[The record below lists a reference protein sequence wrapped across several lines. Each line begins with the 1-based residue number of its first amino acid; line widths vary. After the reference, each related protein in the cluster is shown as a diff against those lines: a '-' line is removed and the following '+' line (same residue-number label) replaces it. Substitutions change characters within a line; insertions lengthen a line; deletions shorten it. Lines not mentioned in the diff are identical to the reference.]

1 MSASGHSQTGVPAA
15 AERTLA
21 PPLPPPAPADA
32 ARLPPL
38 ISRRPEAMLD
48 LVVRRFMRHRL
59 AVAGLVVLAILVL
72 SAVLAPAIT
81 MDPDALSVSDRKQ
94 GPSLEHPFGTDEAGR
109 DIFARTLHGGRIS
122 LTIGL
127 AATLVALAIGTGL
140 GAAAGY
146 FGGPLDALLM
156 RLTDAFLCFP
166 QLFVLIVLGTLINA
180 TALRF
185 LQGSI
190 VPIAFVIGVLS
201 WMGLARLV
209 RATFLS
215 LKEKEFVEAARAA
228 GGSNARIMVRHV
240 LPGAVGPIVVQ
251 ASLLVAATIITESGL
266 SYLGYGV
273 QPPTATWGNLLR
285 DAQPHMQQLPV
296 FAIAPG
302 MMIFLTVI
310 SINFVG
316 DGLRDA
322 LDPYGRR

>member
-1 MSASGHSQTGVPAA
+1 
-15 AERTLA
+15 
-21 PPLPPPAPADA
+21 
-32 ARLPPL
+32 
-38 ISRRPEAMLD
+38 MLK
-48 LVVRRFMRHRL
+48 LVVRRVLRHRM
-59 AVAGLVVLAILVL
+59 AVVGSIVLALLI
-72 SAVLAPAIT
+72 AGAILAPLAPH
-81 MDPDALSVSDRKQ
+81 DPNALSVSERKQ
-94 GPSLEHPFGTDEAGR
+94 GPSLNHWFGTDEAGR
-109 DIFARTLHGGRIS
+109 DVFARTLDGGRVS
-122 LTIGL
+122 LTVGL
-127 AATLVALAIGTGL
+127 AATLVALVIGTAF
-140 GAAAGY
+140 GAVAGY
-146 FGGPLDALLM
+146 FGGPIDALLM

-166 QLFVLIVLGTLINA
+166 QLFVLIVLGSLIR
-180 TALRF
+180 TAGLKA

-190 VPIAFVIGVLS
+190 APIAFVIGILS

-228 GGSNARIMVRHV
+228 GGDNARIMLRHV

-251 ASLLVAATIITESGL
+251 ASLLVAASIITESGL

-285 DAQPHMQQLPV
+285 DAQAHMQQLPV

-302 MMIFLTVI
+302 LMIFLTVM

>member
-1 MSASGHSQTGVPAA
+1 MSATSQSRVAVDVSPGAA
-15 AERTLA
+15 DR
-21 PPLPPPAPADA
+21 PLPATPASLAAGPP
-32 ARLPPL
+32 
-38 ISRRPEAMLD
+38 RRHDTMLD
-48 LVVRRFMRHRL
+48 LLVRRFLRHRL
-59 AVAGLVVLAILVL
+59 AVIGLIVLGLLIA
-72 SAVLAPAIT
+72 SALLAPAIT
-81 MDPDALSVSDRKQ
+81 QDPNALSAAERKL
-94 GPSLEHPFGTDEAGR
+94 GPSWEHLFGTDEAGR
-109 DIFARTLHGGRIS
+109 DILARTLHGGRIS

-127 AATLVALAIGTGL
+127 AATLIALAIGTGL

-166 QLFVLIVLGTLINA
+166 QLFVLIVLGTLIR
-180 TALRF
+180 TTELRV

-190 VPIAFVIGVLS
+190 APIALVIGVLS

-228 GGSNARIMVRHV
+228 GSGNARIMLRHV

-251 ASLLVAATIITESGL
+251 ASLLVAASIITESGL

-285 DAQPHMQQLPV
+285 DAQPHMQQLPI

-302 MMIFLTVI
+302 MMIFLTVM

>member
-1 MSASGHSQTGVPAA
+1 MSTAVTATPEGALAQNVP
-15 AERTLA
+15 EPDYPGSLGST
-21 PPLPPPAPADA
+21 
-32 ARLPPL
+32 
-38 ISRRPEAMLD
+38 SKRRQESMLG
-48 LVVRRFMRHRL
+48 LVVRRFWRHKP
-59 AVAGLVVLAILVL
+59 AVVGLIVLIILILSAIL
-72 SAVLAPAIT
+72 APFLT
-81 MDPDALSVSDRKQ
+81 MDPDALSVSERKQ
-94 GPSLEHPFGTDEAGR
+94 GPSAAHILGTDEAGR
-109 DIFARTLHGGRIS
+109 DVFARTLYGGRVS

-127 AATLVALAIGTGL
+127 AATLIALVIGTAIGAL
-140 GAAAGY
+140 AGY
-146 FGGPLDALLM
+146 FGGPTDAAMM

-166 QLFVLIVLGTLINA
+166 QLFVLIVLGTLIR
-180 TALRF
+180 TTELRV

-190 VPIAFVIGVLS
+190 LPIALVIGILS

-228 GGSNARIMVRHV
+228 GGNNARIMLRHV

-251 ASLLVAATIITESGL
+251 ASLLVAASIITESGL

-273 QPPTATWGNLLR
+273 QPPTATWGNLLK
-285 DAQPHMQQLPV
+285 DAQPQMQQLPI

-302 MMIFLTVI
+302 MMIFLTVM
-310 SINFVG
+310 SINFIG

>member
-1 MSASGHSQTGVPAA
+1 MSAVGQASSATFAETA
-15 AERTLA
+15 AELA
-21 PPLPPPAPADA
+21 LPGSLTQRRHETML
-32 ARLPPL
+32 RL
-38 ISRRPEAMLD
+38 I
-48 LVVRRFMRHRL
+48 VRRFLRHRL
-59 AVAGLVVLAILVL
+59 AVAGLIVLVILIL
-72 SAVLAPAIT
+72 SAVLAPYIT
-81 MDPDALSVSDRKQ
+81 MDPDALSVSERKQ
-94 GPSLEHPFGTDEAGR
+94 GPSWQHPFGTDEAGR
-109 DIFARTLHGGRIS
+109 DVFARTLHGGRIS

-127 AATLVALAIGTGL
+127 AATLIALAIGTLL
-140 GAAAGY
+140 GALAGY
-146 FGGPLDALLM
+146 FGGPLDMLLM
-156 RLTDAFLCFP
+156 RLTDAFLCYP
-166 QLFVLIVLGTLINA
+166 QLFVLIVLGTLIRS
-180 TALRF
+180 TELRF

-190 VPIAFVIGVLS
+190 IPIALVIGVLS

-228 GGSNARIMVRHV
+228 GSDNTRIMLRHV

-251 ASLLVAATIITESGL
+251 ASLLVAASIITESGL

-302 MMIFLTVI
+302 MMIFLTVM

>member
-1 MSASGHSQTGVPAA
+1 M
-15 AERTLA
+15 R
-21 PPLPPPAPADA
+21 D
-32 ARLPPL
+32 L
-38 ISRRPEAMLD
+38 I
-48 LVVRRFMRHRL
+48 VRRFLRHRL

-72 SAVLAPAIT
+72 SAVLAPVIT
-81 MDPDALSVSDRKQ
+81 MDPDALSVSARKQ
-94 GPSLEHPFGTDEAGR
+94 GPSADHLFGTDEAGR
-109 DIFARTLHGGRIS
+109 DVFARTLHGGRIS
-122 LTIGL
+122 LTIGF
-127 AATLVALAIGTGL
+127 AATLIALAIGTAI
-140 GAAAGY
+140 GALAGY
-146 FGGPLDALLM
+146 FAGPLDALLM
-156 RLTDAFLCFP
+156 RFTDAFLCFP
-166 QLFVLIVLGTLINA
+166 QLFVLIVLGTLIRS
-180 TALRF
+180 TELRV

-190 VPIAFVIGVLS
+190 VPIAMVIGVLS

-228 GGSNARIMVRHV
+228 GSSDARIMLRHV

-251 ASLLVAATIITESGL
+251 ASLLVAASIIVESGL

-285 DAQPHMQQLPV
+285 DAQPYMQQLPV

-302 MMIFLTVI
+302 LMIFLTVI

>member
-1 MSASGHSQTGVPAA
+1 
-15 AERTLA
+15 
-21 PPLPPPAPADA
+21 
-32 ARLPPL
+32 
-38 ISRRPEAMLD
+38 
-48 LVVRRFMRHRL
+48 
-59 AVAGLVVLAILVL
+59 
-72 SAVLAPAIT
+72 
-81 MDPDALSVSDRKQ
+81 
-94 GPSLEHPFGTDEAGR
+94 
-109 DIFARTLHGGRIS
+109 
-122 LTIGL
+122 
-127 AATLVALAIGTGL
+127 
-140 GAAAGY
+140 
-146 FGGPLDALLM
+146 M

>member
-1 MSASGHSQTGVPAA
+1 M
-15 AERTLA
+15 TLS
-21 PPLPPPAPADA
+21 PPVTHHDTM
-32 ARLPPL
+32 R
-38 ISRRPEAMLD
+38 D
-48 LVVRRFMRHRL
+48 LLVRRFMRHRL
-59 AVAGLVVLAILVL
+59 AVVGLVVLVVLVL
-72 SAVLAPAIT
+72 SAVLAPWIT
-81 MDPDALSVSDRKQ
+81 MDPDALSVSERKQ
-94 GPSLEHPFGTDEAGR
+94 GPTWSHLLGTDEAGR
-109 DIFARTLHGGRIS
+109 DVLARTLYGGRIS

-127 AATLVALAIGTGL
+127 AATLIALVIGTAF
-140 GAAAGY
+140 GAVAGY

-166 QLFVLIVLGTLINA
+166 QLFVLIVLGTLIRA
-180 TALRF
+180 TELRF

-190 VPIAFVIGVLS
+190 VPIALVIGVLS

-209 RATFLS
+209 RATFLG

-228 GGSNARIMVRHV
+228 GGSNARIMLRHV

-251 ASLLVAATIITESGL
+251 ASLLVAASIITESGL

-285 DAQPHMQQLPV
+285 DAQPHMQALPV

-302 MMIFLTVI
+302 LMIFLTVI

>member
-1 MSASGHSQTGVPAA
+1 VTASSQGGASVG
-15 AERTLA
+15 LGGLVSQDD
-21 PPLPPPAPADA
+21 LPPKAPVSLTAG
-32 ARLPPL
+32 P
-38 ISRRPEAMLD
+38 RRQDTMLD
-48 LVVRRFMRHRL
+48 LIVRRFLRHHL
-59 AVAGLVVLAILVL
+59 AVAGLIVLLVLIL
-72 SAVLAPAIT
+72 SAVLAPYIT
-81 MDPDALSVSDRKQ
+81 QDPNALSVSARKQ
-94 GPSLEHPFGTDEAGR
+94 GPSWAHLFGTDEAGR
-109 DIFARTLHGGRIS
+109 DVFARTLYGGRIS
-122 LTIGL
+122 LSIGL
-127 AATLVALAIGTGL
+127 AATLIALAIGTAL

-146 FGGPLDALLM
+146 FGGLLDAGLM

-166 QLFVLIVLGTLINA
+166 QLFVLIVLGTLIR
-180 TALRF
+180 TTELRV

-190 VPIAFVIGVLS
+190 VPIALVIGILS

-228 GGSNARIMVRHV
+228 GSGDARIMLRHV

-251 ASLLVAATIITESGL
+251 ASLLVAASIITESGL

-285 DAQPHMQQLPV
+285 DAQPHMRQLPV

-302 MMIFLTVI
+302 LMIFLTVI